1 MNEILANLVPE
12 MEVFLEYTKNIYIP
26 KEHKPVFF
34 KWAKDLNRHFAKD
47 SQ

>member
-26 KEHKPVFF
+26 KRTQTSFF
-34 KWAKDLNRHFAKD
+34 
-47 SQ
+47 